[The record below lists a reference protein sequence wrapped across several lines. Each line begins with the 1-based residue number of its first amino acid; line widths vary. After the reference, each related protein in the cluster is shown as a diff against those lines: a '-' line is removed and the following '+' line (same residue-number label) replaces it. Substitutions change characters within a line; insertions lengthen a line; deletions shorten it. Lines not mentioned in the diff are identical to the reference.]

1 MLCSIRQRSISDIA
15 PHNGIL
21 LHTTPRKPIRTIINN
36 SYHISSMLLVASREI
51 RTNISP
57 GIYEA
62 RYDRKIARMVAQSIL
77 VGFLGGGWGGSGAR
91 WAGARGRRGNFE
103 RLLVQASVVERGRD
117 ETARVQANKSNCS
130 VGARV

>member
-1 MLCSIRQRSISDIA
+1 
-15 PHNGIL
+15 
-21 LHTTPRKPIRTIINN
+21 
-36 SYHISSMLLVASREI
+36 MLLVASREI

-62 RYDRKIARMVAQSIL
+62 RYDKKIARMVAQSIL
-77 VGFLGGGWGGSGAR
+77 VGSAKGGCWGSAGTGGRGA
-91 WAGARGRRGNFE
+91 GGGRRGNFE